1 MKSKCA
7 LLRIRELDRSFIEVC
22 QEYINKEKEYDVIRK
37 EQTAIQADHK
47 LLQKEQIV
55 IQAYHKLLQKEHTT
69 LQADHLALKKELEHV
84 ASQVESK
91 QGKNI

>member
-1 MKSKCA
+1 MKSKCD
-7 LLRIRELDRSFIEVC
+7 LIRIRELDRSF
-22 QEYINKEKEYDVIRK
+22 KEYKVIRK
-37 EQTAIQADHK
+37 EQIAIQAD
-47 LLQKEQIV
+47 
-55 IQAYHKLLQKEHTT
+55 HKLLQKEHTT

>member
-1 MKSKCA
+1 MKSKCD

-22 QEYINKEKEYDVIRK
+22 QEFINKEKEYEVIRK
-37 EQTAIQADHK
+37 EQ
-47 LLQKEQIV
+47 
-55 IQAYHKLLQKEHTT
+55 TT

-91 QGKNI
+91 SGKNI

>member
-1 MKSKCA
+1 MKSKCD

-22 QEYINKEKEYDVIRK
+22 QEYIIKEKENEAIRK
-37 EQTAIQADHK
+37 EQIAIQADHK
-47 LLQKEQIV
+47 LLQ
-55 IQAYHKLLQKEHTT
+55 
-69 LQADHLALKKELEHV
+69 ADHLALMKELEHV

>member
-1 MKSKCA
+1 MKSKCD
-7 LLRIRELDRSFIEVC
+7 LIRKRELDRSFIEVC
-22 QEYINKEKEYDVIRK
+22 QEFIIKEKEYEVIRK
-37 EQTAIQADHK
+37 EQIAIQAD
-47 LLQKEQIV
+47 
-55 IQAYHKLLQKEHTT
+55 HKLLQKEHTT

>member
-22 QEYINKEKEYDVIRK
+22 QELINKENEYDVIRK

-47 LLQKEQIV
+47 LLQKE
-55 IQAYHKLLQKEHTT
+55 HTT
-69 LQADHLALKKELEHV
+69 LQADHLSLKKELEHV